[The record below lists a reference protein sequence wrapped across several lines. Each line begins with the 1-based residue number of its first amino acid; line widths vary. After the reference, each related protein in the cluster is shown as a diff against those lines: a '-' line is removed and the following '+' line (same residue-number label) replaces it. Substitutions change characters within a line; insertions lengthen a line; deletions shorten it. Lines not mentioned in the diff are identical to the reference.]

1 MPCEGGEA
9 VKPANEDR
17 LNNNAG
23 PVSTP
28 DLKNLSYVDEIDR
41 KPENTPIFNELH
53 GRIQTHLVVAMHA
66 TDANHLV
73 GIATQPFAFSG
84 YRLPRDNTQSL

>member
-28 DLKNLSYVDEIDR
+28 DLKNLSHVDELDK
-41 KPENTPIFNELH
+41 KPENTPIFNQLH
-53 GRIQTHLVVAMHA
+53 GRI
-66 TDANHLV
+66 
-73 GIATQPFAFSG
+73 
-84 YRLPRDNTQSL
+84 